1 MGRGIKTVELN
12 ERDLFSLFLLNK
24 FRVLDA
30 KSLAILGGFPS
41 ESYCS
46 TRLQKLARY
55 GYIKREKAATTLPL
69 IHYLTTKGNDE
80 VSDRRTKHKPT
91 LTTLEK
97 ELAVGQVASFLC
109 LKKGIQPKDVITDRE
124 LRQYERQ
131 LYDVRAMEHKG
142 NLLFVES
149 QSGDKVVV
157 EVELTFK
164 GRNRTV
170 KNIQNNRK
178 YSDRQLWF
186 IKKSMR
192 GLRNLLLEEGI
203 NEADIFYIDNL
214 EFEGKFPEEAI
225 NKDISEYSFIENI
238 QSFYNQ

>member
-46 TRLQKLARY
+46 TRLQKLAKY
-55 GYIKREKAATTLPL
+55 GYIKREKVATTLPL

-80 VSDRRTKHKPT
+80 VSNRRTKHKPT
-91 LTTLEK
+91 ITTLKK

-109 LKKGIQPKDVITDRE
+109 LKKAIQPRDVITDRE

-149 QSGDKVVV
+149 QSGDRIVV

-164 GRNRTV
+164 GRDRTV
-170 KNIQNNRK
+170 KNIHNNRNH
-178 YSDRQLWF
+178 SDRQLWF

-192 GLRNLLLEEGI
+192 GLRDLLLEEGI
-203 NEADIFYIDNL
+203 NEADIFYIDKL
-214 EFEGKFPEEAI
+214 EFEEKFPEEAI
-225 NKDISEYSFIENI
+225 NKDISEYSFVENI

>member
-109 LKKGIQPKDVITDRE
+109 LKKGIQPKDFITDRE

-164 GRNRTV
+164 GRDRTV

-178 YSDRQLWF
+178 HSDRQLWF

>member
-164 GRNRTV
+164 GRDRTV

-178 YSDRQLWF
+178 HSDRQLWF

-192 GLRNLLLEEGI
+192 GLRNLLFLRPRHQRFHWLYGQ
-203 NEADIFYIDNL
+203 A
-214 EFEGKFPEEAI
+214 
-225 NKDISEYSFIENI
+225 
-238 QSFYNQ
+238 

>member
-12 ERDLFSLFLLNK
+12 ERDLFSSFLLNK

-164 GRNRTV
+164 GRDRTV

-178 YSDRQLWF
+178 HSDRQLWF

>member
-55 GYIKREKAATTLPL
+55 GYIKREKAVTTLPL

-164 GRNRTV
+164 GRDRTV

-178 YSDRQLWF
+178 HSDRQLWF

>member
-1 MGRGIKTVELN
+1 MGRGIKIVELN

-164 GRNRTV
+164 GRDRTV

-178 YSDRQLWF
+178 HSDRQLWF